1 MSCGRPARR
10 RLERHRQHGS
20 TRSRQQDRQNGLGPD
35 DQGERYREYAHS
47 SRVYD
52 KHGGCMSSDPLS
64 NRLLLS
70 LPPRNLKQ
78 LAPNLEFIRCQSQ
91 QILLDVDA
99 SLDHVLFPNSGVIS
113 VVAVYAD
120 GNVIEMATIG
130 REGCTGVQTFFG
142 ARRSSGRLLVQIPG
156 SAAKMS
162 RAAFDRAMKSMP
174 SFRGLMLAYVQAF
187 LEQVMVSVACNGR
200 HSLKERLARWLLM
213 MRDRSDA
220 DVMSITQDL
229 LAELLAVR
237 RPSLTHAVA
246 ELEEAGLILRGRGQ
260 ITILDRQGLIK
271 VSCECYQLVRQRV
284 ASHLP
289 QSFVD
294 AGVIF
299 PKRK

>member
-1 MSCGRPARR
+1 MLKR
-10 RLERHRQHGS
+10 
-20 TRSRQQDRQNGLGPD
+20 
-35 DQGERYREYAHS
+35 
-47 SRVYD
+47 
-52 KHGGCMSSDPLS
+52 CMNLHPLS
-64 NRLLLS
+64 NRLLLA

-99 SLDHVLFPNSGVIS
+99 PLDHVLFPNSGVIS

-162 RAAFDRAMKSMP
+162 RATFDRAMKSMP

-187 LEQVMVSVACNGR
+187 LEQVLVSVACNGR

-229 LAELLAVR
+229 LAELLV
-237 RPSLTHAVA
+237 THALA
-246 ELEEAGLILRGRGQ
+246 EFEDAGLIRRGRAD
-260 ITILDRQGLIK
+260 IAILNRPGLIEA
-271 VSCECYQLVRQRV
+271 SCECSHLIRGRV

-289 QSFVD
+289 RSY
-294 AGVIF
+294 G
-299 PKRK
+299 

>member
-1 MSCGRPARR
+1 MNS
-10 RLERHRQHGS
+10 H
-20 TRSRQQDRQNGLGPD
+20 
-35 DQGERYREYAHS
+35 
-47 SRVYD
+47 
-52 KHGGCMSSDPLS
+52 PLS

-70 LPPRNLKQ
+70 LPPRDLKQ
-78 LAPNLEFIRCQSQ
+78 LTPNLEFIRSESE
-91 QILLDVDA
+91 QILLDVDDL
-99 SLDHVLFPNSGVIS
+99 LDHVFFPNSGVIS
-113 VVAVYAD
+113 AVAVYAD
-120 GNVIEMATIG
+120 GNVIEMATVG
-130 REGCTGVQTFFG
+130 REGCAGGVQAFFG
-142 ARRSSGRLLVQIPG
+142 AKRSSARLPVQIPG

-174 SFRGLMLAYVQAF
+174 SFRDRVLAYVQAF
-187 LEQVMVSVACNGR
+187 LEQVLVSVACNGR

-220 DVMSITQDL
+220 DVMPITQDL
-229 LAELLAVR
+229 LAELLAVQ

-271 VSCECYQLVRQRV
+271 ASCECYQLIRKRV

-289 QSFVD
+289 QAYVD

-299 PKRK
+299 PRRR